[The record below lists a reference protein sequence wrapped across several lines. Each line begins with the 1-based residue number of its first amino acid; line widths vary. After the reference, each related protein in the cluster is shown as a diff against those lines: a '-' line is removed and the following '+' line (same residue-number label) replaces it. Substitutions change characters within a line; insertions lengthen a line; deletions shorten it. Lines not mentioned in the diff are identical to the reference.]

1 MSDLGGIMT
10 NQLSSPQQVWLNF
23 LPSWASRL
31 QPKDLFLSL
40 MAGGITG
47 IIGVI
52 RAISYAALIFS
63 GTLGS
68 ELGVGVGLTV
78 FSTGIVSF
86 VAGIFSALP
95 GMIATPLAAP
105 TAITA
110 ILASEIVTD
119 LQGSVSPSEMLMTVL
134 GAIALSSIC
143 TGLFLFALGRFKLG
157 SKIRFIPYPVVGG
170 FMAGTG
176 WLLVSGS
183 VQITTDISLTFTN
196 LSTLVQGDSLLHWGA
211 AFVVALIL
219 LIISSRYQHYL
230 VMPGT
235 LLGLIALFYST
246 VWLTGISLEEAREQ
260 GWLLET
266 FASGGLW
273 QPLTVSALGEI
284 HWSAILS
291 HWGLILSLM
300 LVSLLSLV
308 LSNSGIELVVG
319 RDISLNQELEAI
331 GVSNIA
337 SGVGSGMV
345 GNQALPSTLL
355 VDKIGANNRL
365 SGIFSGLFCFFVLVL
380 GSSFISLFPKPILGG
395 LILYLGLSLLIQ
407 WVYKAWFTL
416 NFSDYVIVIVTLI
429 VINAVG
435 FLEGIAVGFIMSV
448 ISFMF
453 NYSQLNVVK
462 NSSSI
467 ATTRSNIHRS
477 ESERETLTQTGNKV
491 YILELQGY
499 VFFGTADYLLQQ
511 VRDRVEK
518 IKEYPLNYLL
528 IDFREVEGLDAS
540 GVLTFIKVLKIARQQ
555 NLTLVY
561 TNLLPKLETQL
572 QQGGGIDTNEKRC
585 HILPDL
591 DRGLEWCENQLLQ
604 DASSEEANKTSL
616 KEQLTDLFLTPEQ
629 AKAFVEYLV
638 PQKVEA
644 GEVIFEAGANK
655 QCLYFIESGQVS
667 VLLDLP
673 NGQTKRLQTHCHGS
687 VLGEMRFYG
696 KPPLSSLVV
705 ADRPSQLYRLDRAQF
720 ETMKK
725 DAPSLA
731 YALQEYIVR
740 FLCDSLTRREEQVRI
755 IA

>member
-1 MSDLGGIMT
+1 MT
-10 NQLSSPQQVWLNF
+10 NPLSSSQQVRFNF
-23 LPSWASRL
+23 LQSWVQSL
-31 QPKDLFLSL
+31 QPKDLFLSV

-63 GTLGS
+63 GSLGS

-86 VAGIFSALP
+86 VAAIFSALP

-110 ILASEIVTD
+110 ILASAIVTD
-119 LQGSVSPSEMLMTVL
+119 LNVNIDPSEMLVTVL
-134 GAIALSSIC
+134 AAIALSSLA
-143 TGLFLFALGRFKLG
+143 TGLFLITLGRLKLG

-183 VQITTDISLTFTN
+183 IQITTDISLTFTN
-196 LSTLVQGDSLLHWGA
+196 LSTFFAADPLLHWGA
-211 AFVVALIL
+211 AFLIGLIL
-219 LIISSRYQHYL
+219 LIVSNRYHHFL
-230 VMPGT
+230 VMPGM
-235 LLGLIALFYST
+235 LLGLMIAFYAIL
-246 VWLTGISLEEAREQ
+246 WGTGTSLVEAREQ

-273 QPLTVSALGEI
+273 KPLTLSDFGAI
-284 HWSAILS
+284 QWSAIAS
-291 HWGLILSLM
+291 HWGLIVSLM

-319 RDISLNQELEAI
+319 RDISLNRELESV
-331 GVSNIA
+331 GVANIA
-337 SGVGSGMV
+337 SGFGTGMT

-355 VDKIGANNRL
+355 VNKIGANSRL
-365 SGIFSGLFCFFVLVL
+365 AGIFSGIFCFFVLIL

-395 LILYLGLSLLIQ
+395 LILYLGLALLLE

-416 NFSDYVIVIVTLI
+416 NFSDYLIVIVTLI

-435 FLEGIAVGFIMSV
+435 FLEGIAVGFVMSV

-462 NSSSI
+462 HSSSLV
-467 ATTRSNIHRS
+467 TTRSNIHRT
-477 ESERETLTQTGNKV
+477 EPERQTLNKKGDKV

-518 IKEYPLNYLL
+518 IEEQPLNYIL

-540 GVLTFIKVLKIARQQ
+540 GVLTFIKLLKIARQQ

-561 TNLLPKLETQL
+561 TNLLPTLETQL
-572 QQGGGIDTNEKRC
+572 RQGGGIDEDESRC
-585 HILPDL
+585 QILPDL

-604 DASSEEANKTSL
+604 ETGATADQKSSL
-616 KEQLTDLFLTPEQ
+616 KEQLTDLFLTAEQ
-629 AKAFVEYLV
+629 AEDFAAYLI
-638 PQKVEA
+638 PQSVVA
-644 GEVIFEAGANK
+644 GEVIFEAGADQ

-673 NGQTKRLQTHCHGS
+673 NGQTKRLQTHSQGS

-705 ADRPSQLYRLDRAQF
+705 ADEPSQLYRLDRDTF
-720 ETMKK
+720 EKMKQ
-725 DAPSLA
+725 AHPELA

>member
-1 MSDLGGIMT
+1 
-10 NQLSSPQQVWLNF
+10 
-23 LPSWASRL
+23 
-31 QPKDLFLSL
+31 
-40 MAGGITG
+40 
-47 IIGVI
+47 
-52 RAISYAALIFS
+52 
-63 GTLGS
+63 
-68 ELGVGVGLTV
+68 
-78 FSTGIVSF
+78 GIVSF
-86 VAGIFSALP
+86 VAAIFSALP

-119 LQGSVSPSEMLMTVL
+119 FKVNVSTSEMLITVL
-134 GAIALSSIC
+134 AAIALSSIG
-143 TGLFLFALGRFKLG
+143 TGLFLLILGRLKLG

-183 VQITTDISLTFTN
+183 IQITTNISLTFAN
-196 LSTLVQGDSLLHWGA
+196 LSTFFTTDPLLHWGA
-211 AFVVALIL
+211 AFIIGLIL
-219 LIISSRYQHYL
+219 LIISNRYHHFL
-230 VMPGT
+230 VMPGM
-235 LLGLIALFYST
+235 LLGLMIGFYIILWGTGMS
-246 VWLTGISLEEAREQ
+246 LTEAREQ

-273 QPLTVSALGEI
+273 KPLTVSDFGDI
-284 HWSAILS
+284 HWSVILS

-319 RDISLNQELEAI
+319 RDISLNQELESVGIAN
-331 GVSNIA
+331 VA
-337 SGVGSGMV
+337 SGLGTGMT

-355 VDKIGANNRL
+355 VNKIGANSRL
-365 SGIFSGLFCFFVLVL
+365 SGIFSGIFCFFVLIL

-395 LILYLGLSLLIQ
+395 LILYLGLALLLE

-416 NFSDYVIVIVTLI
+416 NFSDYFIVIVTLI

-462 NSSSI
+462 HNSSI
-467 ATTRSNIHRS
+467 ATTRSNIHRT
-477 ESERETLTQTGNKV
+477 EPERETLTKKGDKV

-499 VFFGTADYLLQQ
+499 VFFGTADYLLQK
-511 VRDRVEK
+511 VRDRVDNITEQ
-518 IKEYPLNYLL
+518 PLSYIL

-540 GVLTFIKVLKIARQQ
+540 GVLTFIKLLKIARKQE
-555 NLTLVY
+555 LTLVY

-572 QQGGGIDTNEKRC
+572 RQGGGIDEEEKRC
-585 HILPDL
+585 HIMPDL
-591 DRGLEWCENQLLQ
+591 DRGLEWCENQLL
-604 DASSEEANKTSL
+604 EETGSTVGQKSSL
-616 KEQLTDLFLTPEQ
+616 KEQLTDLFLTAEQ
-629 AKAFVEYLV
+629 AEEFAEYLV
-638 PQKVEA
+638 PYNVVA
-644 GEVIFEAGANK
+644 GDVIFEAGADQ

-673 NGQTKRLQTHCHGS
+673 NGQTKRLQTHCQGS
-687 VLGEMRFYG
+687 ILGEMRFHG

-705 ADRPSQLYRLDRAQF
+705 ADRPSQLYRLDRATF
-720 ETMKK
+720 EKMKQSHP
-725 DAPSLA
+725 DLA

>member
-1 MSDLGGIMT
+1 MT
-10 NQLSSPQQVWLNF
+10 NQLSSLEQLRFNF
-23 LPSWASRL
+23 FPAWIKDL
-31 QPKDLFLSL
+31 QPKDLFLSV

-63 GTLGS
+63 GSLGS

-78 FSTGIVSF
+78 FSTGMVSF
-86 VAGIFSALP
+86 VAAIFSALP

-110 ILASEIVTD
+110 ILASEIVGD
-119 LQGSVSPSEMLMTVL
+119 LKANASPSELLITVL
-134 GAIALSSIC
+134 AAITLSSLG
-143 TGLFLFALGRFKLG
+143 TGLFLLLLGRFKLG

-183 VQITTDISLTFTN
+183 IQITTDISLTFTN
-196 LSTLVQGDSLLHWGA
+196 LLTLFETDPLLHWGA
-211 AFVVALIL
+211 AFCIGLII
-219 LIISSRYQHYL
+219 LIISNRYHHYL

-235 LLGLIALFYST
+235 LLGLIIIFYGILWVSGTSPST
-246 VWLTGISLEEAREQ
+246 AREE

-273 QPLTVSALGEI
+273 KPLTVSDFGVVQ
-284 HWSAILS
+284 WSAILS
-291 HWGLILSLM
+291 HWGLIVSLM

-308 LSNSGIELVVG
+308 LSNSGIELVVN
-319 RDISLNQELEAI
+319 RDINLNRELESVGMA
-331 GVSNIA
+331 NLA
-337 SGVGSGMV
+337 SGLGTGMT

-355 VDKIGANNRL
+355 VDKIGANSRL
-365 SGIFSGLFCFFVLVL
+365 SGIFSGIFCFFVLIL

-395 LILYLGLSLLIQ
+395 LILYLGLALLLE
-407 WVYKAWFTL
+407 WVYKAWFRL
-416 NFSDYVIVIVTLI
+416 NFSDYLIVIMTLI

-462 NSSSI
+462 QSSSI
-467 ATTRSNIHRS
+467 ATTRSNIHRT
-477 ESERETLTQTGNKV
+477 EPERRTLSKNGERV

-511 VRDRVEK
+511 VRDRVEV
-518 IKEYPLNYLL
+518 ISEHPLDYIL

-540 GVLTFIKVLKIARQQ
+540 GVLTFIKLLKIARQR

-561 TNLLPKLETQL
+561 TNLLPKLEAQL
-572 QQGGGIDTNEKRC
+572 RQGGGIDEDETLFQ
-585 HILPDL
+585 ILPDL
-591 DRGLEWCENQLLQ
+591 DRGLEWCETQLLKNSAIEST
-604 DASSEEANKTSL
+604 DKTSL

-629 AKAFVEYLV
+629 AEAFVEYLV
-638 PQKVEA
+638 PQNIVA
-644 GEVIFEAGANK
+644 GEVIFEAGADQ

-705 ADRPSQLYRLDRAQF
+705 ADCPSQLYRLDRATF
-720 ETMKK
+720 EKMKEAHP
-725 DAPSLA
+725 DLA
-731 YALQEYIVR
+731 YALQEYTVR

>member
-1 MSDLGGIMT
+1 MT
-10 NQLSSPQQVWLNF
+10 NQLSSRQQVRF
-23 LPSWASRL
+23 SFFPSWTKNL
-31 QPKDLFLSL
+31 QPKDFFLSI

-63 GTLGS
+63 GSLGS

-78 FSTGIVSF
+78 FSTGMVSF
-86 VAGIFSALP
+86 VAAIFSALP

-110 ILASEIVTD
+110 ILASEIVGD
-119 LQGSVSPSEMLMTVL
+119 LKANASPSELLVTVL
-134 GAIALSSIC
+134 AAIALSSLG
-143 TGLFLFALGRFKLG
+143 TGLFLLLLGRFKLG

-183 VQITTDISLTFTN
+183 IQITTDISLTFTN
-196 LSTLVQGDSLLHWGA
+196 LLTLFETDPLLHWGA
-211 AFVVALIL
+211 AFCIGLII
-219 LIISSRYQHYL
+219 LIISNRYHHYL

-235 LLGLIALFYST
+235 LLGLIIIFYGILWVSGTSPST
-246 VWLTGISLEEAREQ
+246 AREE

-273 QPLTVSALGEI
+273 KPLTVSDLGWVQ
-284 HWSAILS
+284 WSAILS
-291 HWGLILSLM
+291 HWGLIVSLM

-308 LSNSGIELVVG
+308 LSNSGIELVVN
-319 RDISLNQELEAI
+319 RDINLNRELESVGMA
-331 GVSNIA
+331 NLA
-337 SGVGSGMV
+337 SGLGTGMT

-355 VDKIGANNRL
+355 VDKIGANSRL
-365 SGIFSGLFCFFVLVL
+365 SGIFSGIFCFFVLIL

-395 LILYLGLSLLIQ
+395 LIFYLGLALLLE
-407 WVYKAWFTL
+407 WVYKAWFRL
-416 NFSDYVIVIVTLI
+416 NFSDYLIVIMTLI

-462 NSSSI
+462 QSSSI
-467 ATTRSNIHRS
+467 ATTRSNIHRT
-477 ESERETLTQTGNKV
+477 EPERRTLSKNGERV

-511 VRDRVEK
+511 VRDRVEVISK
-518 IKEYPLNYLL
+518 HPLDYIL

-540 GVLTFIKVLKIARQQ
+540 GVLTFIKLLKIARQR

-561 TNLLPKLETQL
+561 TNLLPKLEAQL
-572 QQGGGIDTNEKRC
+572 RQGGGIDEDETLFQ
-585 HILPDL
+585 ILPDL
-591 DRGLEWCENQLLQ
+591 DRGLEWCETQLLKNSAIEST
-604 DASSEEANKTSL
+604 DKTSL

-629 AKAFVEYLV
+629 AEAFVEYLV
-638 PQKVEA
+638 PQNIVA
-644 GEVIFEAGANK
+644 GEIIFEAGADQ

-705 ADRPSQLYRLDRAQF
+705 ADCPSQLYRLDRATF
-720 ETMKK
+720 EKMKEAHP
-725 DAPSLA
+725 DLA

>member
-1 MSDLGGIMT
+1 MT
-10 NQLSSPQQVWLNF
+10 NQLSSRQQFRLNF
-23 LPSWASRL
+23 WHALANNL

-40 MAGGITG
+40 MAGVITG

-52 RAISYAALIFS
+52 RAISYATLIFS
-63 GTLGS
+63 GSLAS
-68 ELGVGVGLTV
+68 DLGVGVGLTI

-86 VAGIFSALP
+86 VAGIFSGLP

-110 ILASEIVTD
+110 ILAREIVTD
-119 LQGSVSPSEMLMTVL
+119 LRANFSSSEILITVL
-134 GAIALSSIC
+134 AAIALSSLC
-143 TGLFLFALGRFKLG
+143 TGLFLLILGRLKLG

-183 VQITTDISLTFTN
+183 IQITTDINLTFTN
-196 LSTLVQGDSLLHWGA
+196 LSTFFQPDPLWHWGA
-211 AFVVALIL
+211 ALLAALIL
-219 LIISSRYQHYL
+219 LVVSTRYQHFL
-230 VMPGT
+230 VMPGS
-235 LLGLIALFYST
+235 LLGLILGFYAVLWT
-246 VWLTGISLEEAREQ
+246 TGMSLSDARQQ

-266 FASGGLW
+266 FPAGGLW
-273 QPLTVSALGEI
+273 QPLTLSQLDAI
-284 HWSAILS
+284 QWSAILS
-291 HWGLILSLM
+291 HWGMIVSLM

-319 RDISLNQELEAI
+319 RDISLNRELEAI

-337 SGVGSGMV
+337 SGMGSGMV

-355 VDKIGANNRL
+355 VNKIGANNRL
-365 SGIFSGLFCFFVLVL
+365 SGISSGIFCLVVLIL

-395 LILYLGLSLLIQ
+395 LILYLGLSLLWQ

-416 NFSDYVIVIVTLI
+416 NFSDYLIVIVTLI

-462 NSSSI
+462 QSSSI
-467 ATTRSNIHRS
+467 ARTRSNIHRTQ
-477 ESERETLTQTGNKV
+477 SERETLTKKGEQV

-511 VRDRVEK
+511 VRDRVDQIQES
-518 IKEYPLNYLL
+518 PVNYIL

-540 GVLTFIKVLKIARQQ
+540 GVLSFIKLLKIARQY

-561 TNLLPKLETQL
+561 SNLLPKIETQL
-572 QQGGGIDTNEKRC
+572 RQGGGIDEQEKLC

-591 DRGLEWCENQLLQ
+591 DRGLEYCENELLKK
-604 DASSEEANKTSL
+604 SCSYHTKKTSL
-616 KEQLTDLFLTPEQ
+616 KEQLIDLFLTPEQ
-629 AKAFVEYLV
+629 AEAFIQYLT
-638 PQKVEA
+638 PEKVAA
-644 GEVIFEAGANK
+644 GEVIFEAGATQ

-673 NGQTKRLQTHCHGS
+673 DGQTKRLQTHCQGAL
-687 VLGEMRFYG
+687 LGEMRFYG

-705 ADRPSQLYRLDRAQF
+705 ADHPSQLYRLDRDTF
-720 ETMKK
+720 ETMKQE
-725 DAPSLA
+725 APSLA

-755 IA
+755 SA

>member
-1 MSDLGGIMT
+1 MT
-10 NQLSSPQQVWLNF
+10 NQLSSRQQIRFNLF
-23 LPSWASRL
+23 QSWADSL
-31 QPKDLFLSL
+31 QPKELFLSL
-40 MAGGITG
+40 IAGLVTG

-68 ELGVGVGLTV
+68 DLGVGVGLTV

-86 VAGIFSALP
+86 VAAIFSALP

-110 ILASEIVTD
+110 ILASEIVAD
-119 LQGSVSPSEMLMTVL
+119 LKATVSPAELLITVL
-134 GAIALSSIC
+134 AAIALSSVC
-143 TGLFLFALGRFKLG
+143 TGLFLLILGRLKLG

-183 VQITTDISLTFTN
+183 VQITADIALTFNN
-196 LSTLVQGDSLLHWGA
+196 LSTFFHTDPLLHWGA
-211 AFVVALIL
+211 AFAVALVL
-219 LIISSRYQHYL
+219 LIISNRYHHFL

-235 LLGLIALFYST
+235 LLGLMLGFYLIL
-246 VWLTGISLEEAREQ
+246 WGTGTSLAEAREQ

-273 QPLTVSALGEI
+273 QPLTVSDFGSIE
-284 HWSAILS
+284 WSAILS

-308 LSNSGIELVVG
+308 LSNSGIELVVE
-319 RDISLNQELEAI
+319 REISLNQELESI
-331 GVSNIA
+331 GISNIA
-337 SGVGSGMV
+337 SGFGSGMV

-365 SGIFSGLFCFFVLVL
+365 SGIFSGIFCFFVLIL

-416 NFSDYVIVIVTLI
+416 NFSDYLIVIVTLI

-462 NSSSI
+462 NCSSI

-477 ESERETLTQTGNKV
+477 ETERETLAKKGDRV

-518 IKEYPLNYLL
+518 IKENPLNYIL

-540 GVLTFIKVLKIARQQ
+540 GVLTFIKLLKIARQQ
-555 NLTLVY
+555 KLTLVY
-561 TNLLPKLETQL
+561 TNLMAKLETQL
-572 QQGGGIDTNEKRC
+572 RQGGGIDQEEKLC
-585 HILPDL
+585 YILPDL
-591 DRGLEWCENQLLQ
+591 DRGLEWCESQLLS
-604 DASSEEANKTSL
+604 DACSEEAKKTSL
-616 KEQLTDLFLTPEQ
+616 KEQLTDLFLTSEQ
-629 AKAFVEYLV
+629 AERFAEYLT
-638 PQKVEA
+638 PQSVET
-644 GEVIFEAGANK
+644 GEVIFEAGADR

-667 VLLDLP
+667 VLLELP
-673 NGQTKRLQTHCHGS
+673 DGQTKRLQTHSNGS

-705 ADRPSQLYRLDRAQF
+705 ADHPSQLYRLDRATF
-720 ETMKK
+720 EEMKQVHP
-725 DAPSLA
+725 DLA

>member
-1 MSDLGGIMT
+1 MT
-10 NQLSSPQQVWLNF
+10 NQLSSRQQLRFNLF
-23 LPSWASRL
+23 QSWVDSL
-31 QPKDLFLSL
+31 QPKELFLSL
-40 MAGGITG
+40 IAGLVTG

-63 GTLGS
+63 GMLGS
-68 ELGVGVGLTV
+68 DLGVGVGLTV

-86 VAGIFSALP
+86 VAAIFSALP

-110 ILASEIVTD
+110 ILASEIVAELKAT
-119 LQGSVSPSEMLMTVL
+119 VSPAKLLITVL
-134 GAIALSSIC
+134 AAIALSSIC
-143 TGLFLFALGRFKLG
+143 TGLFLLILGRLKLG

-183 VQITTDISLTFTN
+183 VQITTDITLTFNN
-196 LSTLVQGDSLLHWGA
+196 LSTFFHADPLLHWA
-211 AFVVALIL
+211 AALTVAFVL
-219 LIISSRYQHYL
+219 LIVSNRYHHFL

-235 LLGLIALFYST
+235 LLGLMLGFYLILWGIGTS
-246 VWLTGISLEEAREQ
+246 LTTAREQ

-273 QPLTVSALGEI
+273 QPLTVSDFGSIE
-284 HWSAILS
+284 WSAILS

-308 LSNSGIELVVG
+308 LSNSGIELVVE
-319 RDISLNQELEAI
+319 REISLNQELESI
-331 GVSNIA
+331 GIANIA
-337 SGVGSGMV
+337 SGFGSGMV

-365 SGIFSGLFCFFVLVL
+365 SGMFSGIFCFFVLIL

-416 NFSDYVIVIVTLI
+416 NFSDYLIVIVTLI

-462 NSSSI
+462 NCSSI

-477 ESERETLTQTGNKV
+477 ETERETLTKKGDRV

-518 IKEYPLNYLL
+518 IKENPLNYIL

-540 GVLTFIKVLKIARQQ
+540 GVLTFIKLLKIARQQ
-555 NLTLVY
+555 KLTLVY
-561 TNLLPKLETQL
+561 TNLMAKLEAPL
-572 QQGGGIDTNEKRC
+572 RQGGGIDQEEKLC
-585 HILPDL
+585 YILPDL
-591 DRGLEWCENQLLQ
+591 DRGLEWCESQLLA
-604 DASSEEANKTSL
+604 DACSEEAKKTSL
-616 KEQLTDLFLTPEQ
+616 KEQLTDLFLTSEQ
-629 AKAFVEYLV
+629 AERFVEYLT
-638 PQKVEA
+638 PQTVEA
-644 GEVIFEAGANK
+644 GEVIFEAGADR

-667 VLLDLP
+667 VLLELP
-673 NGQTKRLQTHCHGS
+673 DGQTKRLQTHSNGS

-705 ADRPSQLYRLDRAQF
+705 ADHPSQLYRLDRATF
-720 ETMKK
+720 EEIKQIHP
-725 DAPSLA
+725 DLA

>member
-1 MSDLGGIMT
+1 MT
-10 NQLSSPQQVWLNF
+10 NQLSSRQQFRLNF
-23 LPSWASRL
+23 WHALANHL
-31 QPKDLFLSL
+31 QPKDIFLSL
-40 MAGGITG
+40 MAGVITG

-63 GTLGS
+63 GSLGS
-68 ELGVGVGLTV
+68 DLGVGVGLTI

-86 VAGIFSALP
+86 VAAIFSALP

-119 LQGSVSPSEMLMTVL
+119 LSGSFSTSEVLITVL
-134 GAIALSSIC
+134 AAIALSSLC
-143 TGLFLFALGRFKLG
+143 TGLFLLVLGRLKLG

-183 VQITTDISLTFTN
+183 IQITTDICLKLTN
-196 LSTLVQGDSLLHWGA
+196 LSMFLQPDPLWHWGA
-211 AFVVALIL
+211 ALLVALVL
-219 LIISSRYQHYL
+219 LIVSSRYQHFL
-230 VMPGT
+230 VMPGS
-235 LLGLIALFYST
+235 LLGLIFGFYLILWTS
-246 VWLTGISLEEAREQ
+246 GISLSVAREQ

-266 FASGGLW
+266 FPAGGLW
-273 QPLTVSALGEI
+273 QPLTLSQLDAI
-284 HWSAILS
+284 QWPAILS
-291 HWGLILSLM
+291 HWGMIVSLM

-319 RDISLNQELEAI
+319 RDISLNRELEAI

-337 SGVGSGMV
+337 SGMGSGMV

-355 VDKIGANNRL
+355 VNKIGANNRL
-365 SGIFSGLFCFFVLVL
+365 SGISSGIFCFILLIL

-395 LILYLGLSLLIQ
+395 LILYLGLSLLWQ
-407 WVYKAWFTL
+407 WVYKAWFSL
-416 NFSDYVIVIVTLI
+416 NFSDYLIVIVTLV
-429 VINAVG
+429 VINIVG

-462 NSSSI
+462 QSSSI
-467 ATTRSNIHRS
+467 ATTRSNIHRTQP
-477 ESERETLTQTGNKV
+477 ERETLTKKGEQV

-511 VRDRVEK
+511 VRDRVEQ
-518 IKEYPLNYLL
+518 IPEHPLKYIL

-540 GVLTFIKVLKIARQQ
+540 GVLSFIKILKIARQQ
-555 NLTLVY
+555 NLILVY
-561 TNLLPKLETQL
+561 SNLLPKIETQL
-572 QQGGGIDTNEKRC
+572 RQGGAIDEENQFC
-585 HILPDL
+585 NILPDL
-591 DRGLEWCENQLLQ
+591 DRGLEWCENELLKQ
-604 DASSEEANKTSL
+604 ACCQKTKETSL
-616 KEQLTDLFLTPEQ
+616 KEQLIDLFLTPEQ
-629 AKAFVEYLV
+629 AEAFIPYLAS
-638 PQKVEA
+638 QKVVA
-644 GEVIFEAGANK
+644 GEVIFEAGANQ

-673 NGQTKRLQTHCHGS
+673 DGQTKRLQTHCQGS
-687 VLGEMRFYG
+687 LLGEMRFYG

-705 ADRPSQLYRLDRAQF
+705 ADHPSQLYRLDRETF
-720 ETMKK
+720 ETMKQE
-725 DAPSLA
+725 APSLA

-755 IA
+755 SA

>member
-1 MSDLGGIMT
+1 MT
-10 NQLSSPQQVWLNF
+10 NQLSSLEQLRFNF
-23 LPSWASRL
+23 FPAWIKDL
-31 QPKDLFLSL
+31 QPKDLFLSV

-63 GTLGS
+63 GSLGS

-78 FSTGIVSF
+78 FSTGMVSF
-86 VAGIFSALP
+86 VAAIFSALP

-110 ILASEIVTD
+110 ILASEIVGD
-119 LQGSVSPSEMLMTVL
+119 LKANASPSELLVTVL
-134 GAIALSSIC
+134 AAIALSSLG
-143 TGLFLFALGRFKLG
+143 TGLFLLLLGRFKLG

-183 VQITTDISLTFTN
+183 IQITTDISLTFTN
-196 LSTLVQGDSLLHWGA
+196 LLTLFETDPLLHWGA
-211 AFVVALIL
+211 AFCIGLII
-219 LIISSRYQHYL
+219 LIISNRYHHYL

-235 LLGLIALFYST
+235 LLGLIIIFYGILWVSGTSPST
-246 VWLTGISLEEAREQ
+246 AREE

-273 QPLTVSALGEI
+273 KPLTVSDLGWVQ
-284 HWSAILS
+284 WSAILS
-291 HWGLILSLM
+291 HWGLIVSLM

-308 LSNSGIELVVG
+308 LSNSGIELVVN
-319 RDISLNQELEAI
+319 RDINLNRELESVGMA
-331 GVSNIA
+331 NLA
-337 SGVGSGMV
+337 SGLGTGMT

-355 VDKIGANNRL
+355 VDKIGANSRL
-365 SGIFSGLFCFFVLVL
+365 SGIFSGIFCFFVLIL

-395 LILYLGLSLLIQ
+395 LIFYLGLALLLE
-407 WVYKAWFTL
+407 WVYKAWFRL
-416 NFSDYVIVIVTLI
+416 NFSDYLIVIMTLI

-462 NSSSI
+462 QSSSI
-467 ATTRSNIHRS
+467 ATTRSNIHRT
-477 ESERETLTQTGNKV
+477 EPERRTLSKNGERV

-511 VRDRVEK
+511 VRDRVEVISK
-518 IKEYPLNYLL
+518 HPLDYIL

-540 GVLTFIKVLKIARQQ
+540 GVLTFIKLLKIARQR

-561 TNLLPKLETQL
+561 TNLLPKLEAQL
-572 QQGGGIDTNEKRC
+572 RQGGGIDEDETLFQ
-585 HILPDL
+585 ILPDL
-591 DRGLEWCENQLLQ
+591 DRGLEWCETQLLKNSAIEST
-604 DASSEEANKTSL
+604 DKTSL

-629 AKAFVEYLV
+629 AEAFVEYLV
-638 PQKVEA
+638 PQNIVA
-644 GEVIFEAGANK
+644 GEIIFEAGADQ

-705 ADRPSQLYRLDRAQF
+705 ADCPSQLYRLDRATF
-720 ETMKK
+720 EKMKEAHP
-725 DAPSLA
+725 DLA

>member
-1 MSDLGGIMT
+1 MT
-10 NQLSSPQQVWLNF
+10 NQLSSRRQVRLNF
-23 LPSWASRL
+23 FQGWGESL
-31 QPKDLFLSL
+31 QPKELFLSGI
-40 MAGGITG
+40 AGAITG

-68 ELGVGVGLTV
+68 DLGVGVGLTV

-86 VAGIFSALP
+86 VAAIFSALP

-110 ILASEIVTD
+110 ILASEIVAD
-119 LQGSVSPSEMLMTVL
+119 LKEKVSPSVILITVL
-134 GAIALSSIC
+134 AAIALSSLC
-143 TGLFLFALGRFKLG
+143 TGIFLLVLGRLKLG

-183 VQITTDISLTFTN
+183 IQITTDIHLNLTN
-196 LSTLVQGDSLLHWGA
+196 LSSFFQADPLLHWGA
-211 AFVVALIL
+211 ALVVALIL
-219 LIISSRYQHYL
+219 LIISNRYHHFL
-230 VMPGT
+230 VMPGM
-235 LLGLIALFYST
+235 LIGLMLAFYCF
-246 VWLTGISLEEAREQ
+246 VWVAGISLTEAREES
-260 GWLLET
+260 WLLET

-273 QPLTVSALGEI
+273 QPLTISELGSVQ
-284 HWSAILS
+284 WPTILS
-291 HWGLILSLM
+291 HWGLIVSLM

-308 LSNSGIELVVG
+308 LSNSGIELVAG
-319 RDISLNQELEAI
+319 RDISLNRELESI
-331 GVSNIA
+331 GLSNLA
-337 SGVGSGMV
+337 SSLGSGMV
-345 GNQALPSTLL
+345 GSQALPSTLL

-365 SGIFSGLFCFFVLVL
+365 SGIFSGIFCFFVLIL

-395 LILYLGLSLLIQ
+395 LILYLGLALLIE

-416 NFSDYVIVIVTLI
+416 NFSDYLIVIVTLI

-462 NSSSI
+462 NCSSI
-467 ATTRSNIHRS
+467 ARTRSNIHRS
-477 ESERETLTQTGNKV
+477 EKERETLTKTGEKV

-511 VRDRVEK
+511 VRDRVEE
-518 IKEYPLNYLL
+518 IEEHPLDYIL

-540 GVLTFIKVLKIARQQ
+540 GVLTFIKLLKIARKEK
-555 NLTLVY
+555 LTLVY
-561 TNLLPKLETQL
+561 TNLLPKLEAQL
-572 QQGGGIDTNEKRC
+572 RQGGGIDEGEKLC
-585 HILPDL
+585 CILPDL
-591 DRGLEWCENQLLQ
+591 DRGLEWCESQLLK
-604 DASSEEANKTSL
+604 DACSEDSQKTSL
-616 KEQLTDLFLTPEQ
+616 KEQLVDLFLTPQQ
-629 AKAFVEYLV
+629 AEEFVEYLI

-644 GEVIFEAGANK
+644 TEVIFEAGATK

-673 NGQTKRLQTHCHGS
+673 NGQTKRLQTHGKGAI
-687 VLGEMRFYG
+687 LGEMRFFG

-705 ADRPSQLYRLDRAQF
+705 ADHPSQLYRLDRATY
-720 ETMKK
+720 EGMKQ
-725 DAPSLA
+725 AHPELA

>member
-1 MSDLGGIMT
+1 MT
-10 NQLSSPQQVWLNF
+10 NQLSSQQQLRFNF
-23 LPSWASRL
+23 LPSWAKSL

-40 MAGGITG
+40 MAGSITG

-63 GTLGS
+63 GSLGS

-86 VAGIFSALP
+86 VAAIFSALP

-119 LQGSVSPSEMLMTVL
+119 LKANLSPSEILVTVL
-134 GAIALSSIC
+134 AAIALSSMG
-143 TGLFLFALGRFKLG
+143 TGLFLLLLGRFKLG

-183 VQITTDISLTFTN
+183 VQITTDISLTFTH
-196 LSTLVQGDSLLHWGA
+196 LSTFLQADPLIHWGA
-211 AFVVALIL
+211 AFVIGLIIL
-219 LIISSRYQHYL
+219 FISSRYHHYL

-235 LLGLIALFYST
+235 LLGLMVIFYVVLWTSGMS
-246 VWLTGISLEEAREQ
+246 LTEAREQ

-273 QPLTVSALGEI
+273 KPLTVSDFSAI
-284 HWSAILS
+284 QWPAILS
-291 HWGLILSLM
+291 HWGLIVSLM

-319 RDISLNQELEAI
+319 RDISLNRELESVGIAN
-331 GVSNIA
+331 VA
-337 SGVGSGMV
+337 SGLGTGMT

-355 VDKIGANNRL
+355 VDKIGANSRL
-365 SGIFSGLFCFFVLVL
+365 SGIFSGIFCFFVLIL

-395 LILYLGLSLLIQ
+395 LILYLGLALLLE
-407 WVYKAWFTL
+407 WVYKAWFKL
-416 NFSDYVIVIVTLI
+416 NFSDYLIVIATLI

-462 NSSSI
+462 HSSSI
-467 ATTRSNIHRS
+467 VTTRSNIHRT
-477 ESERETLTQTGNKV
+477 EPEREILNKNGEKV

-511 VRDRVEK
+511 VRDRVET
-518 IKEYPLNYLL
+518 IEENPLNYIL

-540 GVLTFIKVLKIARQQ
+540 GVLTFIKLLKIARQQ
-555 NLTLVY
+555 KLTLVY
-561 TNLLPKLETQL
+561 TNLLPKLEAQL
-572 QQGGGIDTNEKRC
+572 RQGGGIDEDEQLC
-585 HILPDL
+585 YILPDL
-591 DRGLEWCENQLLQ
+591 DRGLEWCENQLLK
-604 DASSEEANKTSL
+604 DAYSETTNKSSL
-616 KEQLTDLFLTPEQ
+616 KEQLADLFLTTEQ
-629 AKAFVEYLV
+629 AEEFVEYLV
-638 PQKVEA
+638 PKKVVA
-644 GEVIFEAGANK
+644 GEVIFEAGADQ

-673 NGQTKRLQTHCHGS
+673 NGQTKRLQTHCQGS

-705 ADRPSQLYRLDRAQF
+705 ADRPSQLYRLDRATF
-720 ETMKK
+720 EKMKRTH
-725 DAPSLA
+725 PELA

>member
-1 MSDLGGIMT
+1 MT
-10 NQLSSPQQVWLNF
+10 NQLSSRQQFRLNF
-23 LPSWASRL
+23 LNAAANSL

-40 MAGGITG
+40 MAGAITG

-68 ELGVGVGLTV
+68 DLGVGVGLTV
-78 FSTGIVSF
+78 FSTGIVSL
-86 VAGIFSALP
+86 VAAIFSALP

-119 LQGSVSPSEMLMTVL
+119 LKMRATSTSILLTVL
-134 GAIALSSIC
+134 AAIALSSLC
-143 TGLFLFALGRFKLG
+143 TGLFLFVLGRLKLG

-183 VQITTDISLTFTN
+183 IQITTDISLTFTN
-196 LSTLVQGDSLLHWGA
+196 LSTFFQINPLLHWGA
-211 AFVVALIL
+211 AFVIALIL
-219 LIISSRYQHYL
+219 LIVSNRYQHFL
-230 VMPGT
+230 VMPGS
-235 LLGLIALFYST
+235 LLGLIIGFYAILWGT
-246 VWLTGISLEEAREQ
+246 ETSLAQAREL

-266 FASGGLW
+266 FPAGGLW
-273 QPLTVSALGEI
+273 QPLSVSDLGAI
-284 HWSAILS
+284 QWSAILS

-319 RDISLNQELEAI
+319 RDINLNRELESI

-337 SGVGSGMV
+337 SGMGSGMV

-355 VDKIGANNRL
+355 VNKIGANNRL
-365 SGIFSGLFCFFVLVL
+365 SGISSGIFCFFVLIL

-395 LILYLGLSLLIQ
+395 LILYLGLSLLWQ

-416 NFSDYVIVIVTLI
+416 NFSDYFIVITTLV

-462 NSSSI
+462 NSSSVVS
-467 ATTRSNIHRS
+467 TRSNIHRT
-477 ESERETLTQTGNKV
+477 EPERETLRKKGERV

-499 VFFGTADYLLQQ
+499 VFFGTADYLLEQ
-511 VRDRVEK
+511 VRNRVEE
-518 IKEYPLNYLL
+518 IKENPLNYIL

-540 GVLTFIKVLKIARQQ
+540 GVLTFIKLTKIARQE

-561 TNLLPKLETQL
+561 TNLLPKLEGQL
-572 QQGGGIDTNEKRC
+572 RQGGGIDEQEKRC
-585 HILPDL
+585 QILPDL
-591 DRGLEWCENQLLQ
+591 DRGLEWCENQLLK
-604 DASSEEANKTSL
+604 DACSEEAKKSSL

-629 AKAFVEYLV
+629 AEEFAEYLT
-638 PQKVEA
+638 PQSVVA
-644 GEVIFEAGANK
+644 GEVIFEAGAK
-655 QCLYFIESGQVS
+655 QECLYFIESGQVS

-673 NGQTKRLQTHCHGS
+673 DGQTKRLQTHCQGS
-687 VLGEMRFYG
+687 LLGEMRFYG
-696 KPPLSSLVV
+696 KSPLSSLVV
-705 ADRPSQLYRLDRAQF
+705 ADRPSQLYRLDRETF
-720 ETMKK
+720 EKMKK
-725 DAPSLA
+725 DHPPLA

-755 IA
+755 SA

>member
-1 MSDLGGIMT
+1 MT
-10 NQLSSPQQVWLNF
+10 NQLSSLEQLRFNF
-23 LPSWASRL
+23 VPAWIKRL
-31 QPKDLFLSL
+31 QPKDLFLSV

-78 FSTGIVSF
+78 FSTGMVSF
-86 VAGIFSALP
+86 VAAIFSALP

-110 ILASEIVTD
+110 ILASEIVGD
-119 LQGSVSPSEMLMTVL
+119 LKATVSPSELLLTVL
-134 GAIALSSIC
+134 AAIALSSLG
-143 TGLFLFALGRFKLG
+143 TGLFLLLLGRFKLG

-183 VQITTDISLTFTN
+183 IQITTDISLNLTN
-196 LSTLVQGDSLLHWGA
+196 LSTLFETDPLLHWGA
-211 AFVVALIL
+211 AFLIGL
-219 LIISSRYQHYL
+219 IILIISNRYHHYS

-235 LLGLIALFYST
+235 LLGLIFIFYGIL
-246 VWLTGISLEEAREQ
+246 WGTGMSLETAREN

-266 FASGGLW
+266 FPSGGLW
-273 QPLTVSALGEI
+273 KPLTVSDFASVQ
-284 HWSAILS
+284 WSAILS
-291 HWGLILSLM
+291 HWGLIVSLM

-308 LSNSGIELVVG
+308 LSNSGIELVVN
-319 RDISLNQELEAI
+319 RDINLNRELESVGIA
-331 GVSNIA
+331 NLA
-337 SGVGSGMV
+337 SGFGTGMP

-355 VDKIGANNRL
+355 VDKIGANSRL
-365 SGIFSGLFCFFVLVL
+365 SGIFSGIFCLFVLLL

-395 LILYLGLSLLIQ
+395 LIFYLGLALLLE
-407 WVYKAWFTL
+407 WVYKAWFRL
-416 NFSDYVIVIVTLI
+416 NFSDYLIVIMTLI

-435 FLEGIAVGFIMSV
+435 FLEGIAVGFVMSV

-462 NSSSI
+462 QSSSI
-467 ATTRSNIHRS
+467 ATTRSNIHRT
-477 ESERETLTQTGNKV
+477 EPERRTLNQKGERI

-511 VRDRVEK
+511 VRDRVET
-518 IKEYPLNYLL
+518 ISEHPLNYIL

-540 GVLTFIKVLKIARQQ
+540 GVLTFIKLLKIARKRD
-555 NLTLVY
+555 LMLVY
-561 TNLLPKLETQL
+561 TNLLPKLEEQL
-572 QQGGGIDTNEKRC
+572 RQGGGINEDETLFQ
-585 HILPDL
+585 ILPDL
-591 DRGLEWCENQLLQ
+591 DRGLEWCENKLLQ
-604 DASSEEANKTSL
+604 DDCAESTHKTSL

-629 AKAFVEYLV
+629 AEEFIEYLV
-638 PQKVEA
+638 PKRIVA
-644 GEVIFEAGANK
+644 GEVIFEAGSD
-655 QCLYFIESGQVS
+655 QRCLYFIESGQVS

-705 ADRPSQLYRLDRAQF
+705 ADQPSQLYRLDRATF
-720 ETMKK
+720 EKMKQAHP
-725 DAPSLA
+725 DLA

>member
-1 MSDLGGIMT
+1 MT
-10 NQLSSPQQVWLNF
+10 DQVSSRQQVRFNF
-23 LPSWASRL
+23 LQSWLQSL

-63 GTLGS
+63 GSLGS

-86 VAGIFSALP
+86 VAAIFSALP

-110 ILASEIVTD
+110 ILASEIVAD
-119 LQGSVSPSEMLMTVL
+119 LKVNLSSSEMLVTVL
-134 GAIALSSIC
+134 AAIALSSLA
-143 TGLFLFALGRFKLG
+143 TGLFLIILGRLKLG

-183 VQITTDISLTFTN
+183 IQITTDISLTFTN
-196 LSTLVQGDSLLHWGA
+196 LSTFLTADPLLHWGA
-211 AFVVALIL
+211 ALIIGLIL
-219 LIISSRYQHYL
+219 LIVSSRYHHFL
-230 VMPGT
+230 VMPGM
-235 LLGLIALFYST
+235 LFGLMIAFYAVLWGTGTS
-246 VWLTGISLEEAREQ
+246 LTAAREQ

-273 QPLTVSALGEI
+273 KPLTLSDLGAI
-284 HWSAILS
+284 QWSAIAS

-319 RDISLNQELEAI
+319 RDISLNRELESVGIA
-331 GVSNIA
+331 NLA
-337 SGVGSGMV
+337 SGFGTGMT

-355 VDKIGANNRL
+355 VNKIGANSRL
-365 SGIFSGLFCFFVLVL
+365 SGIFSGIFCFFVLVL
-380 GSSFISLFPKPILGG
+380 GSSLISLFPKPILGG
-395 LILYLGLSLLIQ
+395 LILYLGLALLLE

-416 NFSDYVIVIVTLI
+416 SFSDYLIVIVTLI

-462 NSSSI
+462 HSSSI
-467 ATTRSNIHRS
+467 ATTRSNIHRT
-477 ESERETLTQTGNKV
+477 ELERESLSKKGDKV

-518 IKEYPLNYLL
+518 IKEQPLNY
-528 IDFREVEGLDAS
+528 IIVDFREVEGLDAS
-540 GVLTFIKVLKIARQQ
+540 GVLTFIKLLKIARQQ

-572 QQGGGIDTNEKRC
+572 RQGGGIDDEEQRC

-591 DRGLEWCENQLLQ
+591 DRGLEWCEKQLLQ
-604 DASSEEANKTSL
+604 ENSPETGQKSSL

-629 AKAFVEYLV
+629 AEDFAEYLV
-638 PQKVEA
+638 PQSVVA
-644 GEVIFEAGANK
+644 GEVIFEAGADQ

-673 NGQTKRLQTHCHGS
+673 NGQTKRLQTHCQGS

-705 ADRPSQLYRLDRAQF
+705 ADHPSQLYRLDRDTF
-720 ETMKK
+720 EKMKQAHP
-725 DAPSLA
+725 DLA